1 MSEQYIY
8 LGKLLNTYFFIHS
21 ICDSKFTQTI
31 SNILYDALAI
41 NQYIEDS
48 NENVIIYEL
57 NDKTNQITIT
67 TIQHILKDEYSYFV
81 LKNLSETFLKLI
93 KAPRNDLFVVE
104 YNYESK
110 CYKIFELPKI
120 PKEIEILL
128 LNSPNIVSD
137 FTNINEAF
145 SNFIS

>member
-21 ICDSKFTQTI
+21 ISYSKFTQTI
-31 SNILYDALAI
+31 SNVLYDALAS

-48 NENVIIYEL
+48 NENVVIYEL
-57 NDKTNQITIT
+57 NEKTNQMTIT
-67 TIQHILKDEYSYFV
+67 AIQHVLKDEHVRFV
-81 LKNLSETFLKLI
+81 LKNLSETFLRLI
-93 KAPRNDLFVVE
+93 KAPRDDLFVVE

-120 PKEIEILL
+120 PQEIEILL
-128 LNSPNIVSD
+128 LNSPNVVSD
-137 FTNINEAF
+137 FIKINEAF